1 MRAVGDR
8 RRARWGRPA
17 GGESGAEDRCRSDGR
32 GRCGEDE
39 GGASPPRPW
48 ARAAGIGAILGA
60 PPDGAFGILVI
71 LPSEKGLQARDSIE
85 ISAFLGALKRR
96 GRVGD
101 VPAGPEDDPEPAG
114 RLSMAARVRELI
126 CPLRARQITLLLE
139 QSAEVE
145 GAVGVTALVRALV
158 AGRRRSKR
166 PAGLEKHAKIERR
179 AGMTQGIGFA
189 VGELG
194 AVQVASLFE

>member
-32 GRCGEDE
+32 RRHGEDD
-39 GGASPPRPW
+39 GGASPQRPW

-60 PPDGAFGILVI
+60 PPDGAFGILVT
-71 LPSEKGLQARDSIE
+71 LSSEKRLEAGHSIG
-85 ISAFLGALKRR
+85 ISAFLGALKRSA
-96 GRVGD
+96 RVGD

-114 RLSMAARVRELI
+114 RLRMAGRVREPI
-126 CPLRARQITLLLE
+126 CPLRARQVTPLLE
-139 QSAEVE
+139 QRAQVE

-158 AGRRRSKR
+158 AGRRRS
-166 PAGLEKHAKIERR
+166 
-179 AGMTQGIGFA
+179 
-189 VGELG
+189 
-194 AVQVASLFE
+194 